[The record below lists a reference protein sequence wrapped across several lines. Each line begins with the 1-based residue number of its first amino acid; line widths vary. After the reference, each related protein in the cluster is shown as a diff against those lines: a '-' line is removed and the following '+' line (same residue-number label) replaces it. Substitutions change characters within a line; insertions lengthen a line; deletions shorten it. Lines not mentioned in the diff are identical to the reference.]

1 MQAITLPSYG
11 DPDVLTLAELD
22 DPVPGPGEVLL
33 DVAATAVNR
42 ADLMQR
48 HGLYPPPPGAPAH
61 PGLECSGT
69 VAALG
74 DGVAGWQVG
83 DRVCALLSG
92 GGYAERVAVP
102 AGQLLPVP
110 AGLSLVEAAALPEVA
125 CTVWSNVF
133 QLAALQPGEVLLVH
147 GGASGI
153 GTMAVQLGAHAG
165 RAGDRHRRLGG
176 QGRAGARARRG
187 ARGRATATRTSCR
200 SSASTAGGA
209 DVVLD
214 VMGAA
219 YLARNVDVLADGGR
233 LVVIGLQGGARA
245 ELDLGALLAKR
256 GSVAATALRSR
267 TAGAE
272 GRHRRGRA
280 RRGLAGR
287 RGGRGAAGRRPG
299 AAAGAGRRGAPGRGG
314 VRARG
319 QGRAAGLMSTPR
331 QPGRRRRGRRR
342 PDRLPRRAR
351 RRQPARARRLPP
363 AARRRRRRRG
373 ARAGLLRAAA
383 PVRAAAAGRGRG
395 RGGGRAGAAQR
406 DRAAAR
412 AGGGPVRRE
421 RPAAAGRGLVIPG
434 HRGSRSGLCS
444 PARALDEET
453 P

>member
-1 MQAITLPSYG
+1 MQAITLPSFG

-48 HGLYPPPPGAPAH
+48 RGLYPPPPGAPAH

-74 DGVAGWQVG
+74 EGVAGWQVG

-92 GGYAERVAVP
+92 GGYASRVAVP

-165 RAGDRHRRLGG
+165 ARVLTTVGSPAKAERVLALGAERAVLYRDEDFV
-176 QGRAGARARRG
+176 QVVKE
-187 ARGRATATRTSCR
+187 
-200 SSASTAGGA
+200 TAGGA

-214 VMGAA
+214 VMGAK

-233 LVVIGLQGGARA
+233 LVVIGLQGGAKA
-245 ELDLGALLAKR
+245 ELDLAALLAKR

-267 TAGAE
+267 TAAQKAAIVE
-272 GRHRRGRA
+272 A
-280 RRGLAGR
+280 VLAGVWP
-287 RGGRGAAGRRPG
+287 AVE
-299 AAAGAGRRGAPGRGG
+299 AGA
-314 VRARG
+314 VRPVVDRVLPLA
-319 QGRAAGLMSTPR
+319 QAAE
-331 QPGRRRRGRRR
+331 
-342 PDRLPRRAR
+342 A
-351 RRQPARARRLPP
+351 
-363 AARRRRRRRG
+363 
-373 ARAGLLRAAA
+373 
-383 PVRAAAAGRGRG
+383 
-395 RGGGRAGAAQR
+395 
-406 DRAAAR
+406 
-412 AGGGPVRRE
+412 
-421 RPAAAGRGLVIPG
+421 
-434 HRGSRSGLCS
+434 HRVVEASEHVGKVVL
-444 PARALDEET
+444 EVV
-453 P
+453 